1 MTGFPVCGT
10 VMEFM
15 KFVWRREGCFLLEGR
30 DLIARPCS
38 SRRVKSK
45 TAVPGHNKMARTE
58 RASSD
63 QPCIRRAWDS
73 GLRSPSLSLDP
84 GGQRVCDRPF
94 PLSGLAT
101 SCCLFCLFAFPSLSV
116 APRRLLS
123 DTTAPILVFCLRDCP
138 LPNPLTHITAASPR
152 WQALF
157 CSPVPWWV
165 PIAPRWAQTQG
176 VLHVLIPVVTFLF
189 LTLAFRVSL
198 LSALSKKPSLM
209 KPH

>member
-1 MTGFPVCGT
+1 MKAETLLLDRVVADGLKVRLLFQGT
-10 VMEFM
+10 TR
-15 KFVWRREGCFLLEGR
+15 WRGLR
-30 DLIARPCS
+30 
-38 SRRVKSK
+38 
-45 TAVPGHNKMARTE
+45 E
-58 RASSD
+58 RAWISL
-63 QPCIRRAWDS
+63 AFA
-73 GLRSPSLSLDP
+73 GLETVGFVALLLSLDP
-84 GGQRVCDRPF
+84 GGQRVCDQPF

-165 PIAPRWAQTQG
+165 PIAP
-176 VLHVLIPVVTFLF
+176 
-189 LTLAFRVSL
+189 
-198 LSALSKKPSLM
+198 K
-209 KPH
+209 